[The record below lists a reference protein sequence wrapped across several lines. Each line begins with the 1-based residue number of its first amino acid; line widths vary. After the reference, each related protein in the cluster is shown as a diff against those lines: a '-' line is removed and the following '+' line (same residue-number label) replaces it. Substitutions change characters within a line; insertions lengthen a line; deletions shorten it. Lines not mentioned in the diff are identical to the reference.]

1 MSQAISGVQTLYT
14 RWQELLSTANTATD
28 EEFAWT
34 ANELKSG
41 VRSIEWDLQDLDETV
56 AIVEANPK
64 KFNLAQ
70 GEVAS
75 RKKFISDTRK
85 FLGEI
90 KQALLSTKAQ
100 AKIDTDKRDNLIKQG
115 AKPKAY
121 NKFAK
126 IEDALSKDNQNF
138 LDDQQQQQELIMR
151 DQDQDLTGLSR
162 TVGTLREISTT
173 MGDEIEVQGK
183 MLDEFSNEVD
193 TTSGKMR
200 HAISSAGKL
209 LNDTADKRPWLII
222 GVLAVVLIILIVVV
236 FNV

>member
-1 MSQAISGVQTLYT
+1 MARIVEHCEHGD
-14 RWQELLSTANTATD
+14 RR
-28 EEFAWT
+28 
-34 ANELKSG
+34 G
-41 VRSIEWDLQDLDETV
+41 VRHGRPTSSSRACGRLSGTLQDLDETV

-64 KFNLAQ
+64 KFNLAP

-85 FLGEI
+85 FLGEV

-126 IEDALSKDNQNF
+126 LEDALSKDNQNF

-162 TVGTLREISTT
+162 TVGTLREIGNDDGRRNGGAGQNARRIQQRGGHDVGQNAT
-173 MGDEIEVQGK
+173 
-183 MLDEFSNEVD
+183 
-193 TTSGKMR
+193 R
-200 HAISSAGKL
+200 HLVRRQAAQRHRRQA
-209 LNDTADKRPWLII
+209 TVADHWRARRRAHYFDCRR
-222 GVLAVVLIILIVVV
+222 V
-236 FNV
+236 